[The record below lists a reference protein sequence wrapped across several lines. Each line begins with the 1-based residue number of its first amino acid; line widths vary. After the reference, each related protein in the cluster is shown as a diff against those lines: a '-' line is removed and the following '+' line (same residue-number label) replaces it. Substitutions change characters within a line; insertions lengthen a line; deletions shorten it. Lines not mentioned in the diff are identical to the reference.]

1 MVLVLARVI
10 GIGVE
15 TADMLV
21 QEVLSRT
28 IRDRRRVMLA
38 LPAPRRKRSQTA
50 REGIG
55 PPGQRARVARH
66 DPAGVAPA
74 AP

>member
-21 QEVLSRT
+21 QEVLS
-28 IRDRRRVMLA
+28 
-38 LPAPRRKRSQTA
+38 
-50 REGIG
+50 
-55 PPGQRARVARH
+55 
-66 DPAGVAPA
+66 PA
-74 AP
+74 ALRFC